1 MHTGCCCKME
11 INLSRELW
19 RVVINQG
26 GGDIIAQLPWT
37 GFFPQSTHI
46 QNKMYKHFGE
56 KPQGTVRMAQQVA
69 ALAAKADNTTPDGLS
84 HTGTHAPSHT
94 ERLTKKGVSWYSPL
108 IPVLRRQRRADRSL
122 VYIVSLRT
130 ASTSK

>member
-84 HTGTHAPSHT
+84 HMAHMHPPT
-94 ERLTKKGVSWYSPL
+94 
-108 IPVLRRQRRADRSL
+108 QRD
-122 VYIVSLRT
+122 SLRKECRGT
-130 ASTSK
+130 LL

>member
-1 MHTGCCCKME
+1 MHNCPG
-11 INLSRELW
+11 
-19 RVVINQG
+19 Q
-26 GGDIIAQLPWT
+26 A
-37 GFFPQSTHI
+37 FFPRARTYKI
-46 QNKMYKHFGE
+46 KCIKHFGE

-108 IPVLRRQRRADRSL
+108 IPVLRRQRRADCSL